1 MDQQVNQIEEP
12 GQNEKMLAMFSHL
25 SFFFGSLIL
34 PLIFWAVNG
43 GKSKFVSFHS
53 LQALFFHLLYTAVI
67 IVVVGFG
74 VIVGFLTGFMKAGIH
89 HNSSPDPFHL
99 ILLIAFGLFIGLI
112 ALGCMILA
120 IVNAISSYKGGM
132 KKYPIIGNIVYKK
145 VYGLN

>member
-53 LQALFFHLLYTAVI
+53 LQSLFFHLLYTSVIVAIVIFAAVI
-67 IVVVGFG
+67 GI
-74 VIVGFLTGFMKAGIH
+74 LTGFMKTGMH
-89 HNSSPDPFHL
+89 HNSTPDPFHL
-99 ILLIAFGLFIGLI
+99 IVMIAFGLFIGLI